1 MPGSA
6 CGSAVEKVGPVR
18 GGCAGSTRPF
28 PGSRISLK
36 RWPAPEGVTS
46 VPSQTRAGHGVRN
59 PLSPASDLFWWR
71 SLKTRTR
78 CCPVSLTQRWP
89 QTFMGDVPG
98 RAALSASTKV
108 PQRTFATARG
118 WLIFPPC
125 KHRPLTA
132 DRMAVVIRANV
143 IIGDASG

>member
-1 MPGSA
+1 
-6 CGSAVEKVGPVR
+6 
-18 GGCAGSTRPF
+18 
-28 PGSRISLK
+28 
-36 RWPAPEGVTS
+36 
-46 VPSQTRAGHGVRN
+46 
-59 PLSPASDLFWWR
+59 
-71 SLKTRTR
+71 
-78 CCPVSLTQRWP
+78 
-89 QTFMGDVPG
+89 MGDVPG